1 MLSTFTA
8 TQFANAANWQGVD
21 DEPIAGS
28 QNLVTSE
35 GVHNYKNLKVRRG
48 YYINPSLKFQ
58 KYYKSLLSE
67 LLTIPTKDLTIQ
79 HIWCPTIEHKGILFV
94 DSSFNIIGGI
104 NTGTDA
110 NTTYNW
116 NATTQVVPE
125 DAMYICIQGR
135 NDNPG
140 GGISINTDDAIC
152 TGIDLYSSYSSR
164 QQIALLGEAVEA
176 EQARAE
182 AAEQGLEGELENKA
196 NLISVIGKN
205 LYDKSKNIDNTQIK
219 SNTGLLNATEGW
231 TVSGLIPIIAGET
244 YYLSRPTYRTT
255 ESRFVASDGV
265 TPLKPLNPST
275 DQEYENYECAGSGNY
290 AVKAPSNATYFQF
303 LVKNSKGDN
312 SDTAQFELGDT
323 QTDYEPYTIKKEL
336 SHDEI
341 PSSVFKTNN
350 VLFGKKIAYDGDSIA
365 RGRSDTSNYAW
376 SPIIANNNK
385 GTYVSLA
392 VSGGTI
398 TSGIYRQDSTPRHW
412 ICEGIETLYN
422 NNVKPDYIIFE
433 GGTND
438 ADIIGSIVGG
448 NTPPAQYGSW
458 SETGYDGPF
467 DKTTFCGAVEY
478 MFQKALTLFPHAK
491 FGFIIAQKM
500 GVSSDYTKNGSN
512 RRAYFETIMQI
523 CKKWGVPYINLWDEG
538 FLCPKIST
546 HCDPNATVEENI
558 AAHRLY
564 VDTQHLTLD
573 GYKVITSKIEAWIKS
588 L

>member
-1 MLSTFTA
+1 M
-8 TQFANAANWQGVD
+8 
-21 DEPIAGS
+21 
-28 QNLVTSE
+28 
-35 GVHNYKNLKVRRG
+35 
-48 YYINPSLKFQ
+48 KFQ
-58 KYYKSLLSE
+58 EYSKSLLSE

-79 HIWCPTIEHKGILFV
+79 HIWCPTIEQKGILFV
-94 DSSFNIIGGI
+94 DSNFNIIGGI
-104 NTGTDA
+104 NTGTGI

-116 NATTQVVPE
+116 SVSNQEVPE
-125 DAMYICIQGR
+125 DAVYICIQGR

-152 TGIDLYSSYSSR
+152 TGIDLYSSYLTR
-164 QQIALLGEAVEA
+164 QQITLLEEAVETINSSISNLDTEINA

-182 AAEQGLEGELENKA
+182 AVEQELEVAIENKA
-196 NLISVIGKN
+196 NLISIIGKN
-205 LYDKSKNIDNTQIK
+205 LYNKSKNIDNTQIK
-219 SNTGLLNATEGW
+219 SNTGLLNAAEGW
-231 TVSGLIPIIAGET
+231 AVSGLIPITAGET
-244 YYLSRPTYRTT
+244 YYLSRPTYAMT
-255 ESRFVASDGV
+255 ESRFVASDGT
-265 TPLKPLNPST
+265 TPMKPINPST
-275 DQEYENYECAGSGNY
+275 DQEYENYTCKGTKSTKNY
-290 AVKAPSNATYFQF
+290 AVKAPANAAYFQF
-303 LVKNSKGDN
+303 VVKNSNGDN
-312 SDTAQFELGDT
+312 SDVAQFELGDT
-323 QTDYEPYTIKKEL
+323 PTDYEPYTIKKEL
-336 SHDEI
+336 SPDEI
-341 PSSVFKTNN
+341 PSSLSETNN

-365 RGRSDTSNYAW
+365 RGRSDTSDYAW
-376 SPIIANNNK
+376 SPIISNNNK
-385 GTYVSLA
+385 GTFVSLA

-398 TSGIYRQDSTPRHW
+398 TSEIYRQDGTPRHW
-412 ICEGIETLYN
+412 ICDGIETLYN

-438 ADIIGSIVGG
+438 ADIIGSIVGS

-500 GVSSDYTKNGSN
+500 GVSTDYTKNGAGSVSN
-512 RRAYFETIMQI
+512 RRAYFETIMQL
-523 CKKWGVPYINLWDEG
+523 CKKWGIPYINLWDEG
-538 FLCPKIST
+538 FLCPKISS
-546 HCDPNATVEENI
+546 HCDPNATIEENI